1 MNSGAQS
8 ARRRQAIIVFIIVL
22 VIALGTMWVRMVQ
35 KKNEYK
41 EGPDVERTDPD
52 YMVEKF
58 RYYRIQPDGKPQYEV
73 RGEKLT
79 HFPVE
84 DAYKIEKPEVYT
96 QNSRK
101 QLQTIEADDAFIEDF
116 NTKVHL
122 SNSVKVTQEGGK
134 GKAPR
139 IITTEYLLVYPD
151 DEVATSDR
159 EVTITQGKNV
169 MKGVGMTANAAT
181 QETEMRGRVH
191 VTLYPNGDRAEPKKE
206 ESAQEGAPADA
217 NAQPTST
224 NSQSD
229 EP

>member
-1 MNSGAQS
+1 MNAGAKA

-22 VIALGTMWVRMVQ
+22 VIALGSMWVRMVQ
-35 KKNEYK
+35 KKNEIK

-52 YMVEKF
+52 YTVDNF

-73 RGEKLT
+73 RGKKLT
-79 HFPVE
+79 HFPA
-84 DAYKIEKPEVYT
+84 DDSYKVEKPEVFM

-101 QLQTIEADDAFIEDF
+101 QLQTVEADDAFIEDF

-122 SNSVKVTQEGGK
+122 SNSVKVTEEGAH

-139 IITTEYLLVYPD
+139 VLTTEYLLIYPD
-151 DEVATSDR
+151 DEIATSDR

-181 QETEMRGRVH
+181 QEMEMRGRVH
-191 VTLYPNGDRAEPKKE
+191 VTLYPNGDKAEKPKP
-206 ESAQEGAPADA
+206 EGSEQVPADA
-217 NAQPTST
+217 NAQPPST
-224 NSQSD
+224 ANQSD